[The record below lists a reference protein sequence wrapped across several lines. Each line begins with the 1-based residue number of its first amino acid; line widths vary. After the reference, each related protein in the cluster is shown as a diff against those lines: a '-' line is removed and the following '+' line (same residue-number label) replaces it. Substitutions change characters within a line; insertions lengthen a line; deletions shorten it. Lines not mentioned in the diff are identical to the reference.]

1 MYICSEIPIQKN
13 LYMFR
18 NNYIVISRVDFYK
31 LFWERFKQNDIK
43 MSVWLSDADI
53 DKIKVI
59 NFN

>member
-1 MYICSEIPIQKN
+1 M
-13 LYMFR
+13 
-18 NNYIVISRVDFYK
+18 ISRVDFYK